1 MKYQLSIIIPVLGES
16 STINQTIERLY
27 HLKFSQ
33 HAEIIVIDGNPQM
46 DTIQAITDSCVKKEV
61 AKKGRGSQM
70 NKGADIAKG
79 DILIFLHADTT
90 MEHHALE
97 RILNTLH
104 HQHVVGGAFDWGILS
119 QKVIFRIIE
128 KVVFIRSRIMNM
140 PYGDQVI
147 FIKRKFFHQIG
158 GFREIPI
165 MEDVDLIR
173 RIKNSGGKITIIS
186 SKVQT
191 SPRRWEREGILYCTV
206 RNWMLVSLFFIGVYP
221 AILARFYKET
231 PSIPARRVETKS
243 IP

>member
-1 MKYQLSIIIPVLGES
+1 MKNEDAILF
-16 STINQTIERLY
+16 ER
-27 HLKFSQ
+27 
-33 HAEIIVIDGNPQM
+33 NP
-46 DTIQAITDSCVKKEV
+46 
-61 AKKGRGSQM
+61 
-70 NKGADIAKG
+70 
-79 DILIFLHADTT
+79 IFLHADTT

-97 RILNTLH
+97 RILDTLH
-104 HQHVVGGAFDWGILS
+104 HQQVVGGAFDLGVRS
-119 QKVIFRIIE
+119 KKVVFRIIE

-158 GFREIPI
+158 CFREIPI

-191 SPRRWEREGILYCTV
+191 VPRRWEREGILYCTV
-206 RNWMLVSLFFIGVYP
+206 RNWMLVSLFFIGVSP

-231 PSIPARRVETKS
+231 PSMPTNRVETKP
-243 IP
+243 IL